1 MTFETP
7 PIERVQA
14 RPIRLA
20 LVVAGLVAATGIL
33 VWQPWSAGPA
43 LPGSSPPPRVAA
55 GATNA
60 ADAPYAAEAP
70 SATPQASPTP
80 YASPRRL
87 NVLRDAAYLRLPT
100 ADRFRPRWSAVGV
113 AQLPDPEIRITQ
125 LPMVPTSGHV
135 EGRSATEV
143 CEIARLGSAMV
154 ALLPADELLLIGI
167 AAPAGA
173 LPGPV
178 EITQLDA
185 PPLAAFEA
193 QLPSTPA
200 PDRAAASARLFV
212 RADLLPWPEGVYRF
226 LTESNDGMPRWL
238 YACLI
243 DPTIVD
249 ATG

>member
-1 MTFETP
+1 MSFETP

-43 LPGSSPPPRVAA
+43 VPGATPSTRVGAGTTNVAA
-55 GATNA
+55 
-60 ADAPYAAEAP
+60 AP
-70 SATPQASPTP
+70 SATPVASPTP
-80 YASPRRL
+80 YAAPRGL
-87 NVLRDAAYLRLPT
+87 NVLRESPDLRLPT

-113 AQLPDPEIRITQ
+113 AQLPDPQIRITQ

-143 CEIARLGSAMV
+143 CEIGRLGSAMV

-173 LPGPV
+173 LPGPIEV
-178 EITQLDA
+178 TQIDA
-185 PPLAAFEA
+185 PPLAALEA
-193 QLPSTPA
+193 QLPSI
-200 PDRAAASARLFV
+200 PDPDEAVASARLFV
-212 RADLLPWPEGVYRF
+212 RADLLPWPEGVYSF
-226 LTESNDGMPRWL
+226 LTESNDGMPHWL
-238 YACLI
+238 YACLV

-249 ATG
+249 GTG